1 MSNEVKFWQEVLCLK
16 AKETTTQCGLVAVE
30 LWVR

>member
-16 AKETTTQCGLVAVE
+16 AKETTSQFGLVAVE
-30 LWVR
+30 LWVK